1 MKFIDEYQN
10 SELATK
16 LAHRIA
22 NRSTKPIRLM
32 EFCGGHTHAIMR
44 YGIRQLV
51 PRTVEMRSGPG
62 CPVCVTAITDLDK
75 AITLAHLPGVIIT
88 TFGDIMR
95 VPGSYS
101 SLQQAKAEG
110 ADIRIVYSTMDA
122 VEIAK
127 ANPRNSVIF
136 IGIGFE
142 TTAPTIAA
150 SIIKAQKEGV
160 ENFYVLSL
168 LKLTPPVMKALL
180 DSGEVKLDGIVGP
193 GHVSVIIGAH
203 PYEFIPKNYGV
214 ACVISGFEPLD
225 ILLCIDKLV
234 EQIESGEPRVE
245 IAYRRG
251 VTPQGNKKAMELMN
265 KVFEIDG
272 ATWRGIGIVPQ
283 SGLKIS
289 EKYRYFDADEAF
301 SVRVKAAKEPK
312 GCRCGDILR
321 GVATPLECKL
331 FGEVCTPEKPV
342 GPCMVS
348 SEGACAAYYQYPS
361 VIASKAKQSHSTAS
375 FMSKIR
381 SNL

>member
-1 MKFIDEYQN
+1 VKFIDEYQN

-16 LAHRIA
+16 LANRIA
-22 NRSTKPIRLM
+22 NHATKSIKLM

-51 PRTVEMRSGPG
+51 PKTVEMRSGPG
-62 CPVCVTAITDLDK
+62 CPVCVTASNDLDK
-75 AITLAHLPGVIIT
+75 TIALAHLPGAIIT

-95 VPGSYS
+95 VPSSHS
-101 SLQQAKAEG
+101 SLQQARAEG

-127 ANPRNSVIF
+127 ANPSKSVIF

-150 SIIKAQKEGV
+150 SIIKAQEEGI
-160 ENFYVLSL
+160 ENFYIFSL

-180 DSGEVKLDGIVGP
+180 DLGEVKLDGIIGP
-193 GHVSVIIGAH
+193 GHVSVIIGSH

-225 ILLCIDKLV
+225 ILLSIDKLV
-234 EQIESGEPRVE
+234 EQIESGKPQVE

-251 VTPQGNKKAMELMN
+251 VKPQGNKKGLELM
-265 KVFEIDG
+265 KEVFDIDG
-272 ATWRGIGIVPQ
+272 ANWRGIGIVPQ

-289 EKYRYFDADEAF
+289 EKYWHFDADKAF
-301 SVRVKAAKEPK
+301 PDLSADSSQPTPPLQAGAK

-321 GVATPLECKL
+321 GIATPLECRL
-331 FGEVCTPEKPV
+331 FGKVCTPEKPI

-348 SEGACAAYYQYPS
+348 SEGACAAYYKYG
-361 VIASKAKQSHSTAS
+361 AYE
-375 FMSKIR
+375 
-381 SNL
+381 